1 MRLRARRLAKALE
14 LVCSKYDCVMV
25 SKEDPALIASK
36 ITSYENLKRLQA
48 GLDVCAGRFVSGMR
62 G

>member
-48 GLDVCAGRFVSGMR
+48 GLDVCAGVS
-62 G
+62 